1 MIYKMQDIIKLWNS
15 ALAINL
21 DGRPRPAGDGTLDR
35 QLQRDGNLLGRP
47 FLGGTG
53 AVSPGRLP
61 GAAVYGDA
69 ETSDRGVALE
79 GRRGTQQEQ
88 PSPEGSGSGSAAV
101 GGARAGR
108 PGASGPARRM
118 SASLELRS
126 REEKDAELDK
136 RIEALRR
143 KNQALIRRYQEI
155 EEDRRK
161 AEREGVAVTG
171 ARKSRSAEAA
181 GQPERRRVE
190 PEASKLAGRVP
201 PAHEDRR
208 ALGRK
213 AAAAKGGRGEPQPGA
228 RPMRAEAGWPGPGA
242 DGEGG
247 GPRGRGERGRRPRG
261 RADMAG
267 GDRRSQE
274 WEERRRR
281 NIEQMNEEMEKIAEY
296 ERGQRDG
303 LQEKNP
309 VRNFLDDPRR
319 SGAFSEA
326 GRREGSRR
334 HVRNWGGA
342 DFDKVKTGLEPDKE
356 PSSLGRGSGWR
367 RGPKT
372 ILDMTLS
379 MTGRERAEYTRWK
392 QEREQIDRD
401 RLARHRQPT
410 GEWRREWDA
419 EKTDPGLKEGS
430 EPRGSLVD
438 KEEHSKHPPKLPTFG
453 EFMVGQPGDR
463 HLKIRCHGRPRG
475 SPPKSYSMHDN
486 RWEKE
491 EADRTLPAS
500 AGDDKVKA
508 ASVLQTEPQIVA
520 VTEEDEEEDEWEDV
534 SEEEEEEEEAEA
546 NSSQDSLEEDGPP
559 LSCSPLPPRK
569 PRQQP
574 TLRSA
579 SLREAATTEGAPM
592 TPLGPAE
599 GYEPVSDWGEEMEM
613 CSPRASHSSQSPL
626 AAAREELPVDIAGVG
641 PLVPLAAQG
650 SLPMDPSA
658 GGAASAAPRVL
669 EAEIKMDAE
678 MPEPKEMA
686 CQARWKK
693 GEHLEIE
700 APEAAP

>member
-1 MIYKMQDIIKLWNS
+1 M
-15 ALAINL
+15 
-21 DGRPRPAGDGTLDR
+21 
-35 QLQRDGNLLGRP
+35 
-47 FLGGTG
+47 
-53 AVSPGRLP
+53 

-69 ETSDRGVALE
+69 ETSDQGVAFE

-88 PSPEGSGSGSAAV
+88 PPPGGSGSGSGA
-101 GGARAGR
+101 GRGARAGR
-108 PGASGPARRM
+108 PGASCPSGSVLRMVGGGGRGGARGGGEAAGERQPFSRGSPSVQ

-171 ARKSRSAEAA
+171 ARKARSAEAA

-190 PEASKLAGRVP
+190 PEAAKLAGRVP
-201 PAHEDRR
+201 PAPEDRR
-208 ALGRK
+208 PLGRK
-213 AAAAKGGRGEPQPGA
+213 AAAAARGGRGEPQPGG
-228 RPMRAEAGWPGPGA
+228 RPPRAEAGWAGPGA
-242 DGEGG
+242 DGDGG

-326 GRREGSRR
+326 GRQEGSRR
-334 HVRNWGGA
+334 HVRNWGGS

-356 PSSLGRGSGWR
+356 PPSLGRGSGRR

-372 ILDMTLS
+372 TLDMTLS

-419 EKTDPGLKEGS
+419 EKTDLGLKEGS
-430 EPRGSLVD
+430 KPRGSLVD

-453 EFMVGQPGDR
+453 EFTVGPPGDR
-463 HLKIRCHGRPRG
+463 HRKIRGHGRRRG

-500 AGDDKVKA
+500 AGEDKAKA
-508 ASVLQTEPQIVA
+508 ASVLQTEPQIA

-534 SEEEEEEEEAEA
+534 SEEEEEEEAEA
-546 NSSQDSLEEDGPP
+546 NSSQDSSSEEDGPRP
-559 LSCSPLPPRK
+559 SCSPLPPRK

-579 SLREAATTEGAPM
+579 SLREAATMERTPM

-626 AAAREELPVDIAGVG
+626 AVPREDLPAGIAGIG
-641 PLVPLAAQG
+641 PLVPLAVQG
-650 SLPMDPSA
+650 SLPMDSPA
-658 GGAASAAPRVL
+658 GGAASAASRAL

-678 MPEPKEMA
+678 MPEPKEVA

>member
-1 MIYKMQDIIKLWNS
+1 
-15 ALAINL
+15 
-21 DGRPRPAGDGTLDR
+21 
-35 QLQRDGNLLGRP
+35 
-47 FLGGTG
+47 
-53 AVSPGRLP
+53 
-61 GAAVYGDA
+61 
-69 ETSDRGVALE
+69 
-79 GRRGTQQEQ
+79 
-88 PSPEGSGSGSAAV
+88 
-101 GGARAGR
+101 
-108 PGASGPARRM
+108 M
-118 SASLELRS
+118 SAELELRS

-171 ARKSRSAEAA
+171 ARKARSAEAA
-181 GQPERRRVE
+181 GQPEKRRVE
-190 PEASKLAGRVP
+190 TEAARFAGRVP
-201 PAHEDRR
+201 PPPEARR

-213 AAAAKGGRGEPQPGA
+213 GAATGGRGESQPGA
-228 RPMRAEAGWPGPGA
+228 RPPRAEAGWAGPGA

-261 RADMAG
+261 RAGMAG

-319 SGAFSEA
+319 SGTFSEA

-342 DFDKVKTGLEPDKE
+342 DFDKVKTGLEPEKE
-356 PSSLGRGSGWR
+356 PPSLGRGSGRR
-367 RGPKT
+367 RGLKT
-372 ILDMTLS
+372 TLDMTLS

-419 EKTDPGLKEGS
+419 EKTDPVLKEGS
-430 EPRGSLVD
+430 EPRGSSVD
-438 KEEHSKHPPKLPTFG
+438 KQEHSKYPPKLPTFG
-453 EFMVGQPGDR
+453 EFVVGQSGDR
-463 HLKIRCHGRPRG
+463 HRKIQGRGCPRG
-475 SPPKSYSMHDN
+475 SLPKSYSMHDN

-491 EADRTLPAS
+491 EADRTLSAS
-500 AGDDKVKA
+500 AGEDKVEA
-508 ASVLQTEPQIVA
+508 TSVLQTEPQITA
-520 VTEEDEEEDEWEDV
+520 VTEEDAEEDEWEDV
-534 SEEEEEEEEAEA
+534 SGEEEEEEEEEPEA
-546 NSSQDSLEEDGPP
+546 NSSQDSSSEGDGPRP
-559 LSCSPLPPRK
+559 SCSPLPPRK
-569 PRQQP
+569 PRQQL
-574 TLRSA
+574 TLRPA
-579 SLREAATTEGAPM
+579 SPQEAAAMEGLPV
-592 TPLGPAE
+592 TPLGLAE

-613 CSPRASHSSQSPL
+613 RSPRASSNSQSLL
-626 AAAREELPVDIAGVG
+626 AALREEPPAGTSGVG
-641 PLVPLAAQG
+641 SLVPLAAQG
-650 SLPMDPSA
+650 SLPMDPPA
-658 GGAASAAPRVL
+658 GGAASVAPRAP

-678 MPEPKEMA
+678 MPEPKEVA
-686 CQARWKK
+686 GQARWKK
-693 GEHLEIE
+693 GEPLETE

>member
-1 MIYKMQDIIKLWNS
+1 M
-15 ALAINL
+15 
-21 DGRPRPAGDGTLDR
+21 
-35 QLQRDGNLLGRP
+35 
-47 FLGGTG
+47 
-53 AVSPGRLP
+53 

-69 ETSDRGVALE
+69 ETSDQGVAFE

-88 PSPEGSGSGSAAV
+88 PPPGGSGSGSGA
-101 GGARAGR
+101 GRGARAGR
-108 PGASGPARRM
+108 PGASCPSGSVLRMVGGGGRGGARGGGEAAGERQPFSRGSPSVQ

-171 ARKSRSAEAA
+171 ARKARSAEAA

-190 PEASKLAGRVP
+190 PEAAKLAGRVP
-201 PAHEDRR
+201 PAPEDRR
-208 ALGRK
+208 PLGRK
-213 AAAAKGGRGEPQPGA
+213 AAAAARGGRGEPQPGG
-228 RPMRAEAGWPGPGA
+228 RPPRAEAGWAGPGA
-242 DGEGG
+242 DGDGG

-296 ERGQRDG
+296 ERGQR
-303 LQEKNP
+303 
-309 VRNFLDDPRR
+309 
-319 SGAFSEA
+319 
-326 GRREGSRR
+326 
-334 HVRNWGGA
+334 
-342 DFDKVKTGLEPDKE
+342 
-356 PSSLGRGSGWR
+356 GRGSGRR

-372 ILDMTLS
+372 TLDMTLS

-419 EKTDPGLKEGS
+419 EKTDLGLKEGS
-430 EPRGSLVD
+430 KPRGSLVD

-453 EFMVGQPGDR
+453 EFTVGPPGDR
-463 HLKIRCHGRPRG
+463 HRKIRGHGRRRG

-500 AGDDKVKA
+500 AGEDKAKA
-508 ASVLQTEPQIVA
+508 ASVLQTEPQIA

-534 SEEEEEEEEAEA
+534 SEEEEEEEAEA
-546 NSSQDSLEEDGPP
+546 NSSQDSSSEEDGPRP
-559 LSCSPLPPRK
+559 SCSPLPPRK

-579 SLREAATTEGAPM
+579 SLREAATMERTPM

-626 AAAREELPVDIAGVG
+626 AVPREDLPAGIAGIG
-641 PLVPLAAQG
+641 PLVPLAVQG
-650 SLPMDPSA
+650 SLPMDSPA
-658 GGAASAAPRVL
+658 GGAASAASRAL

-678 MPEPKEMA
+678 MPEPKEVA

>member
-1 MIYKMQDIIKLWNS
+1 M
-15 ALAINL
+15 
-21 DGRPRPAGDGTLDR
+21 
-35 QLQRDGNLLGRP
+35 
-47 FLGGTG
+47 
-53 AVSPGRLP
+53 
-61 GAAVYGDA
+61 
-69 ETSDRGVALE
+69 
-79 GRRGTQQEQ
+79 
-88 PSPEGSGSGSAAV
+88 
-101 GGARAGR
+101 
-108 PGASGPARRM
+108 GP
-118 SASLELRS
+118 LELRS

-171 ARKSRSAEAA
+171 ARKARSAEAA

-190 PEASKLAGRVP
+190 TEAARLG
-201 PAHEDRR
+201 RR

-213 AAAAKGGRGEPQPGA
+213 AAATGGRGEPQPGA
-228 RPMRAEAGWPGPGA
+228 RPPRAEAGWAGPGA

-261 RADMAG
+261 RAGMAG

-319 SGAFSEA
+319 SGTFSEV

-342 DFDKVKTGLEPDKE
+342 DFDKVKTGLEPDKD
-356 PSSLGRGSGWR
+356 GRR
-367 RGPKT
+367 RGLKT
-372 ILDMTLS
+372 TLDMTLS

-419 EKTDPGLKEGS
+419 EKTDP
-430 EPRGSLVD
+430 
-438 KEEHSKHPPKLPTFG
+438 
-453 EFMVGQPGDR
+453 
-463 HLKIRCHGRPRG
+463 
-475 SPPKSYSMHDN
+475 
-486 RWEKE
+486 
-491 EADRTLPAS
+491 
-500 AGDDKVKA
+500 
-508 ASVLQTEPQIVA
+508 TEPQITA

-534 SEEEEEEEEAEA
+534 SGEEEEEEEEEEPEA
-546 NSSQDSLEEDGPP
+546 NSSQDSSSEEDGPRP
-559 LSCSPLPPRK
+559 SCSPLPPRK
-569 PRQQP
+569 PRQRL
-574 TLRSA
+574 TLRPA
-579 SLREAATTEGAPM
+579 SPQEAAAMEGLPV
-592 TPLGPAE
+592 TPLGLAE

-613 CSPRASHSSQSPL
+613 CSPRASSNSQSLL
-626 AAAREELPVDIAGVG
+626 AALREELPAGTSGKEQSVLGAPGATRERWGKRRVYFTMGCCSGCSSLPAGVG
-641 PLVPLAAQG
+641 SLVPPAAQG
-650 SLPMDPSA
+650 SLPMDPPA
-658 GGAASAAPRVL
+658 GGAASVSPRGP

-678 MPEPKEMA
+678 MPEPKEVA
-686 CQARWKK
+686 GQARWKK
-693 GEHLEIE
+693 GVSRDFSLRFKIYMHCFIIICGGFLLLFAPKSHQNNKLHNRAIFGHLRSWKEE
-700 APEAAP
+700 NE

>member
-1 MIYKMQDIIKLWNS
+1 
-15 ALAINL
+15 
-21 DGRPRPAGDGTLDR
+21 
-35 QLQRDGNLLGRP
+35 
-47 FLGGTG
+47 
-53 AVSPGRLP
+53 
-61 GAAVYGDA
+61 
-69 ETSDRGVALE
+69 
-79 GRRGTQQEQ
+79 
-88 PSPEGSGSGSAAV
+88 
-101 GGARAGR
+101 
-108 PGASGPARRM
+108 M

-136 RIEALRR
+136 RIQALRR

-171 ARKSRSAEAA
+171 ARKARSAEA
-181 GQPERRRVE
+181 GRQPERRRAE
-190 PEASKLAGRVP
+190 PEAVRLAGRVR
-201 PAHEDRR
+201 PAPEDRR

-213 AAAAKGGRGEPQPGA
+213 AAAVRETQGEPQPGG
-228 RPMRAEAGWPGPGA
+228 RPPRAEAGWIGLGA
-242 DGEGG
+242 DGEAGG
-247 GPRGRGERGRRPRG
+247 RRGRGRRPRG

-342 DFDKVKTGLEPDKE
+342 DFDKVKTGLEPGKE
-356 PSSLGRGSGWR
+356 PPSLGRGSGR
-367 RGPKT
+367 CRGPKMT
-372 ILDMTLS
+372 LDMTLS

-392 QEREQIDRD
+392 QEREQIDQD

-410 GEWRREWDA
+410 GEWRRDWDA
-419 EKTDPGLKEGS
+419 EKTDPALKEGKG
-430 EPRGSLVD
+430 PRGSSTD
-438 KEEHSKHPPKLPTFG
+438 KQEPSKHPPKLPTFG

-463 HLKIRCHGRPRG
+463 HRKIRGRGHLRG
-475 SPPKSYSMHDN
+475 SPPKSHSMHDN

-491 EADRTLPAS
+491 EADGTLPAS
-500 AGDDKVKA
+500 AGEDKAEA
-508 ASVLQTEPQIVA
+508 APVLQTEPQITA
-520 VTEEDEEEDEWEDV
+520 ATEDEEEDEWEDV
-534 SEEEEEEEEAEA
+534 SEEEEEEEEEEEAEA
-546 NSSQDSLEEDGPP
+546 NSSQDSSLEEDGPHP
-559 LSCSPLPPRK
+559 SCSPLPQRQ

-574 TLRSA
+574 TVWSA
-579 SLREAATTEGAPM
+579 SPEEAAAMEGAPL
-592 TPLGPAE
+592 TPLEPAE

-626 AAAREELPVDIAGVG
+626 AAPREELPVGTAGVG
-641 PLVPLAAQG
+641 PPVPLAMQG
-650 SLPMDPSA
+650 SLPVDSPA
-658 GGAASAAPRVL
+658 GGAASAAPRAS

-678 MPEPKEMA
+678 VAEPKEVA
-686 CQARWKK
+686 TRARWKMGSIQAPPCK
-693 GEHLEIE
+693 IAIFSHLEQRHHNNALSSTDSTKCYKRACE
-700 APEAAP
+700 F